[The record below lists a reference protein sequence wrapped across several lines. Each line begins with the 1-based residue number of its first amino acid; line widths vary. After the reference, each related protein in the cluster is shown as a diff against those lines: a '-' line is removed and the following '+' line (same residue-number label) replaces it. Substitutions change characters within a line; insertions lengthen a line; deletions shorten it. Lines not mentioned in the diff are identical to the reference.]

1 MSDSVIVIVSAFAFI
16 TNIVDGWEERK
27 ERGKEGKNRKKLPVI
42 DWENTLLQ
50 PSRVFVIFMWVIIY
64 IDMNYMINKAKRMR
78 EQSRHINF
86 KSL

>member
-1 MSDSVIVIVSAFAFI
+1 MIIIVSAFAFI

-50 PSRVFVIFMWVIIY
+50 PSSVFVIFMWVISY
-64 IDMNYMINKAKRMR
+64 IDMNYMINNAKRMR